1 MNRSSGAIQMNLTEM
16 QNPDWWRSAV
26 IYQIYPR
33 SFADAN
39 HDGSGDIQGVIQN
52 IDYLVELGVDA
63 IWFSPWF
70 PSPDKDGGY
79 DVADYC
85 DIKPE
90 FGTLADAKELI
101 EKAHSVGIKVIID
114 IVPNHCSDEHEW
126 FQRAKKT
133 APPSADWDY
142 FHVIEGRPGGLPP
155 NDWKSLFGG
164 SAWEEII
171 HDGTATGFYYLH
183 IFDKGQPDL
192 NWENPKI
199 HAEFD
204 KILRFW
210 FDLGI
215 DGFRVDVAH
224 GLYKAAGYP
233 EHAGEEEVRDDTGG
247 LLDVRPLPFFDQP
260 EVHPVYRRW
269 RSIADEYSPAR
280 MFVAEAWVPTVERL
294 SKYLRADE
302 LHSGFNFGF
311 LMAGW
316 DYWGLR
322 TNIENSLKDMATLAI
337 PTTWVVENHDV
348 PRIVTRFGVDTKLVH
363 HADSGDPTDKDS
375 SHYIPNSAEL
385 DRGRNRSRAMAM
397 LLAALPGSMYLYQGQ
412 ELGLDEVRDLPDELR
427 QDPVFKNTE
436 THAKGRDG
444 CRVPLPW
451 TRSGLNLG
459 FNQSTQHPWLPM
471 PSSWDG
477 LSVEAQSAD
486 ESSVLRHHQTTLQ
499 IRKQLQ
505 LGLGELEMRTD
516 LAAEGVLA
524 FLRQTPV
531 GTYLVCVNL
540 TGQTQDIPVAEVL
553 HSSEPFISAELQEGS
568 LAADAAV
575 WLKWHA

>member
-1 MNRSSGAIQMNLTEM
+1 MNPTEM

-39 HDGSGDIQGVIQN
+39 NDGSGDIQGVIQN

-101 EKAHSVGIKVIID
+101 DRAHAVGIKVIID
-114 IVPNHCSDEHEW
+114 IVPNHCSDLHEW
-126 FQRAKKT
+126 FQRAQQSP
-133 APPSADWDY
+133 PPSEAWDY
-142 FHVIEGRPGGLPP
+142 FHVQKGRGNGAPP

-164 SAWEEII
+164 SAWEEIVY
-171 HDGTATGFYYLH
+171 DGVGTDFYYLH

-192 NWENPKI
+192 NWENPKV

-204 KILRFW
+204 QILRFW

-224 GLYKAAGYP
+224 GLYKAPGYP
-233 EHAGEEEVRDDTGG
+233 EHAGEEEVRDDQGG

-260 EVHPVYRRW
+260 EVHDVYRRW
-269 RSIADEYSPAR
+269 RSIADEYSPTR

-294 SKYLRADE
+294 SKYLRKDE

-322 TNIENSLKDMATLAI
+322 TNIENSLKDLDALAI

-348 PRIVTRFGVDTKLVH
+348 PRIVTRFGVDTTLVH
-363 HADSGDPTDKDS
+363 HADSGDPNDKDS
-375 SHYIPNSAEL
+375 SHYIPSSAEL
-385 DRGRNRSRAMAM
+385 ARGRNRSRAMAM

-436 THAKGRDG
+436 TYAKGRDG

-459 FNQSTQHPWLPM
+459 FNQSTEIPWLPL
-471 PSSWDG
+471 PSSWSE
-477 LSVEAQSAD
+477 LSVEAQAAD
-486 ESSVLRHHQTTLQ
+486 ERSVLRHHQTTLR

-505 LGLGELEMRTD
+505 LGLGELEMRSD
-516 LAAEGVLA
+516 LVSEGILA
-524 FLRQTPV
+524 FVRRTPA
-531 GTYLVCVNL
+531 GTFLICVNL
-540 TGQTQDIPVAEVL
+540 TDQTQNIPVAEVL
-553 HSSEPFISAELQEGS
+553 LSSEGSISAELQEGN
-568 LAADAAV
+568 LGADAAV
-575 WLKWHA
+575 WVKWQA

>member
-1 MNRSSGAIQMNLTEM
+1 MNPNEM

-39 HDGSGDIQGVIQN
+39 DDGSGDIQGVIQN
-52 IDYLVELGVDA
+52 IKYLVDLGVDA

-101 EKAHSVGIKVIID
+101 DKAHSVGIKVIID

-126 FQRAKKT
+126 FQKAKQS
-133 APPSADWDY
+133 APPSSDWDY
-142 FHVIEGRPGGLPP
+142 FHVVEGRAGGLPP
-155 NDWKSLFGG
+155 NEWKSLFGG
-164 SAWEEII
+164 SAWEEIV
-171 HDGTATGFYYLH
+171 HDGLATGFYYLH
-183 IFDKGQPDL
+183 IFDIGQPDL

-199 HAEFD
+199 HEEFD
-204 KILRFW
+204 EILRFW

-233 EHAGEEEVRDDTGG
+233 EHAGEEKVHDDAGG

-269 RSIADEYSPAR
+269 RAIADEYSPAR

-294 SKYLRADE
+294 SKYLREDE

-322 TNIENSLKDMATLAI
+322 TNIENSLQDLAALAI

-363 HADSGDPTDKDS
+363 HADSGDATDKDS

-385 DRGRNRSRAMAM
+385 ERGRNRSRAMAM
-397 LLAALPGSMYLYQGQ
+397 LIAALPGSMYLYQGQ

-427 QDPVFKNTE
+427 QDPVFKNPE
-436 THAKGRDG
+436 TQAKGRDG

-451 TRSGLNLG
+451 TKTGHNLG
-459 FNQSTQHPWLPM
+459 FNQSNEDPWLPM
-471 PSSWDG
+471 PSSWDE

-486 ESSVLRHHQTTLQ
+486 QNSMLKHHQSTLR
-499 IRKQLQ
+499 IRKQLEF
-505 LGLGELEMRTD
+505 GLGDLVMRTD
-516 LAAEGVLA
+516 LVLEGVLA
-524 FLRQTPV
+524 FERRTPV
-531 GTYLVCVNL
+531 GTYLVCINL
-540 TGQTQDIPVAEVL
+540 TDQTQDIPVAEVL
-553 HSSEPFISAELQEGS
+553 HSSVSFLSAELQEGR

-575 WLKWHA
+575 WSKWHE